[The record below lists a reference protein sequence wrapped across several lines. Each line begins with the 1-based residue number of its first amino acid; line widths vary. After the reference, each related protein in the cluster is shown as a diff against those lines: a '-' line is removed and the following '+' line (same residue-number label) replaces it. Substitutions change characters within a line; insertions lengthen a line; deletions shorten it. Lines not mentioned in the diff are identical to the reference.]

1 MKIRNGFVSNS
12 SSSSFV
18 ILGVHIERK
27 ELLKKL
33 GWNENGTNLD
43 KNNKSYDDDDYEFLD
58 DKINDLKLFHAEDE
72 DLVGHYIAGGNDY
85 EFGGDDMTVPEIL
98 EKIKELSVKLNVPEN
113 EFSLMCGVMNC

>member
-18 ILGVHIERK
+18 ILGVNMK
-27 ELLKKL
+27 EKDLLKHL
-33 GWNENGTNLD
+33 GWKEDGDNFDSDEKLYEDEYYFLEDKTNELN
-43 KNNKSYDDDDYEFLD
+43 
-58 DKINDLKLFHAEDE
+58 LFHARDE
-72 DLVGHYIAGGNDY
+72 DLVGYYIAGGNDY